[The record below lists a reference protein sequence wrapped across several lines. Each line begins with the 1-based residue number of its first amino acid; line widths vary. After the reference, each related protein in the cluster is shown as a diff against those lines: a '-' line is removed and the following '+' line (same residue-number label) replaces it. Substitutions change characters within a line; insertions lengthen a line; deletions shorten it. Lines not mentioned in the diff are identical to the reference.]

1 MSPNPLSPFSLNDQV
16 ALITGSTMGIGETTA
31 RVLAEAGAHVI
42 VSSRKQPDCE
52 RVAAELRAEGLSAE
66 GRACH
71 IGRMEDIAAMA
82 EHLRGAHG
90 GLDILVNNAVL
101 SPLRSI
107 ADTDVG
113 LFTKT
118 VEVDLRGYWYLSVE
132 AVKLMALRRGGN
144 DNRNG
149 GAIVNLASVAA
160 LHPDQGL
167 ALYSTLKT
175 ALIGLS
181 RSFALEYGPQG
192 VRVNT
197 LMPGLIKTKLADKYD
212 AASQERVVARTPLRR
227 LGATEDIAH
236 AVLYLVSPAASFVTG
251 ASLVVDG
258 GLSVALF

>member
-1 MSPNPLSPFSLNDQV
+1 VTTNPNPFSLQGQV
-16 ALITGSTMGIGETTA
+16 ALVTGSTMGIGEATA
-31 RVLAEAGAHVI
+31 YALARAGAHVI

-52 RVAAELRAEGLSAE
+52 RVAAEMRAQGLSAE

-82 EHLRGAHG
+82 EHLKATLG
-90 GLDILVNNAVL
+90 GLDVLVNNAVL

-118 VEVDLRGYWYLSVE
+118 VEVDLRGYWYLSAE
-132 AVKLMALRRGGN
+132 AVKLMAGRPHGGS
-144 DNRNG
+144 
-149 GAIVNLASVAA
+149 IINLASVAA

-197 LMPGLIKTKLADKYD
+197 VLPGLIKTKLASKYD
-212 AASQERVVARTPLRR
+212 EATQARVIARTPLRR
-227 LGATEDIAH
+227 LGEPEDIAN
-236 AVLYLVSPAASFVTG
+236 AVLYLASPAAAFVTG
-251 ASLVVDG
+251 ASLVADG
-258 GLSVALF
+258 GVSVGLF

>member
-1 MSPNPLSPFSLNDQV
+1 MNELFSLEGQV
-16 ALITGSTMGIGETTA
+16 ALVTGSTMGIGEATA
-31 RVLAEAGAHVI
+31 RTLARAGAHVV
-42 VSSRKQPDCE
+42 VSSRKQPDCD

-66 GRACH
+66 GVACH

-82 EHLRGAHG
+82 EHLRTRHG
-90 GLDILVNNAVL
+90 RLDALVNNAVL

-118 VEVDLRGYWYLSVE
+118 VEVDLRGYWYLSAE
-132 AVKLMALRRGGN
+132 AAKLMAGRGGS
-144 DNRNG
+144 
-149 GAIVNLASVAA
+149 IVNLASVAA

-197 LMPGLIKTKLADKYD
+197 LLPGLIQTKLADKYD
-212 AASQERVVARTPLRR
+212 PAQQARVIERTPLRR
-227 LGATEDIAH
+227 LGTPEDIAN
-236 AVLYLVSPAASFVTG
+236 AVWYLCSPAAAFVTG
-251 ASLVVDG
+251 ASLVADG
-258 GLSVALF
+258 GLSVGLF

>member
-1 MSPNPLSPFSLNDQV
+1 MNELFSLKGQV
-16 ALITGSTMGIGETTA
+16 ALVTGSTMGIGEATA
-31 RVLAEAGAHVI
+31 RTLARAGAHVV
-42 VSSRKQPDCE
+42 VSSRKQPDCD

-66 GRACH
+66 GMACH

-82 EHLRGAHG
+82 EHLRTRHG
-90 GLDILVNNAVL
+90 RLDALVNNAVL

-118 VEVDLRGYWYLSVE
+118 VEVDLRGYWYLSAE
-132 AVKLMALRRGGN
+132 AAKLMAGRGGS
-144 DNRNG
+144 
-149 GAIVNLASVAA
+149 IVNLASVAA

-197 LMPGLIKTKLADKYD
+197 LLPGLIQTKLADKYD
-212 AASQERVVARTPLRR
+212 PAQQARVIERTPLRR
-227 LGATEDIAH
+227 LGTPEDIAN
-236 AVLYLVSPAASFVTG
+236 AVWYLCSPAAAFVTG
-251 ASLVVDG
+251 ASLVADG
-258 GLSVALF
+258 GLSVGLF

>member
-1 MSPNPLSPFSLNDQV
+1 MNELFSLKGQV
-16 ALITGSTMGIGETTA
+16 ALVTGSTMGIGEATA
-31 RVLAEAGAHVI
+31 RTLARAGAHVI
-42 VSSRKQPDCE
+42 VSSRKQPDCD

-66 GRACH
+66 GVACH

-82 EHLRGAHG
+82 EHLRTRHG
-90 GLDILVNNAVL
+90 RLDALVNNAVL

-118 VEVDLRGYWYLSVE
+118 VEVDLRGYWYLSAE
-132 AVKLMALRRGGN
+132 AAKLMAGRGGS
-144 DNRNG
+144 
-149 GAIVNLASVAA
+149 IVNLASVAA

-197 LMPGLIKTKLADKYD
+197 LLPGLIQTKLADKYD
-212 AASQERVVARTPLRR
+212 PAQQARVIERTPLRR
-227 LGATEDIAH
+227 LGTPEDIAN
-236 AVLYLVSPAASFVTG
+236 AVWYLCSPAAAFVTG
-251 ASLVVDG
+251 ANLVADG
-258 GLSVALF
+258 GLSVGLF

>member
-1 MSPNPLSPFSLNDQV
+1 MNDAFSLKDQV
-16 ALITGSTMGIGETTA
+16 ALVTGSTMGIGEATA
-31 RVLAEAGAHVI
+31 RTLAQAGAHVI
-42 VSSRKQPDCE
+42 VSSRKQPDCD

-66 GRACH
+66 GVACH

-82 EHLRGAHG
+82 EHLRSHHG
-90 GLDILVNNAVL
+90 RLDALVNNAVL

-118 VEVDLRGYWYLSVE
+118 VEVDLRGYWYLSAE
-132 AVKLMALRRGGN
+132 AAKLMAGRGGS
-144 DNRNG
+144 
-149 GAIVNLASVAA
+149 IVNLASVAA

-175 ALIGLS
+175 ALIGMS
-181 RSFALEYGPQG
+181 RSFAMEYGPQG

-197 LMPGLIKTKLADKYD
+197 LLPGLIKTKLADKYD
-212 AASQERVVARTPLRR
+212 PAQQARVIERTPLRR
-227 LGATEDIAH
+227 LGTPEDIAN
-236 AVLYLVSPAASFVTG
+236 AVRYLCSPAAAFVTG

-258 GLSVALF
+258 GLSVGLF

>member
-1 MSPNPLSPFSLNDQV
+1 MNDAFSLKGQV
-16 ALITGSTMGIGETTA
+16 ALITGSTMGIGEATA
-31 RVLAEAGAHVI
+31 RVLAQAGAHVI
-42 VSSRKQPDCE
+42 VSSRKQPDCD

-66 GRACH
+66 GVACH

-82 EHLRGAHG
+82 EHLRARHG
-90 GLDILVNNAVL
+90 RLDALVNNAVL

-118 VEVDLRGYWYLSVE
+118 VEVNLRGYWYLSAE
-132 AVKLMALRRGGN
+132 AAKLMAGRGGS
-144 DNRNG
+144 
-149 GAIVNLASVAA
+149 IVNLASVAA

-175 ALIGLS
+175 ALIGMS

-197 LMPGLIKTKLADKYD
+197 LLPGLIRTKLADKYD
-212 AASQERVVARTPLRR
+212 PAQQARVIERTPLRR
-227 LGATEDIAH
+227 LGTPEDIAN
-236 AVLYLVSPAASFVTG
+236 AVWYLCSPAAAFVTG
-251 ASLVVDG
+251 ASLVADG
-258 GLSVALF
+258 GLSVGLF

>member
-1 MSPNPLSPFSLNDQV
+1 MGIDAFSLQGQV
-16 ALITGSTMGIGETTA
+16 ALVTGSTMGIGEATA
-31 RVLAEAGAHVI
+31 RVLAQAGAHVL
-42 VSSRKQPDCE
+42 VSSRKQADCD
-52 RVAAELRAEGLSAE
+52 RVAAALRAEGLSAE

-82 EHLRGAHG
+82 EHLRATHG
-90 GLDILVNNAVL
+90 RLDALVNNAVL

-118 VEVDLRGYWYLSVE
+118 VEVDLRGYWYLSAE
-132 AVKLMALRRGGN
+132 AAKLMQGRGGS
-144 DNRNG
+144 
-149 GAIVNLASVAA
+149 IVNMASVAA

-175 ALIGLS
+175 ALIGMS

-197 LMPGLIKTKLADKYD
+197 LLPGLIKTKLADKYD
-212 AASQERVVARTPLRR
+212 AAQQARVIERTPLRR
-227 LGATEDIAH
+227 LGTPEDIAH
-236 AVLYLVSPAASFVTG
+236 AVRYLCSPAAAFITG
-251 ASLVVDG
+251 ASLVADG
-258 GLSVALF
+258 GLSVGLF

>member
-1 MSPNPLSPFSLNDQV
+1 MNELFSLKGQV
-16 ALITGSTMGIGETTA
+16 ALVTGSTMGIGEATA
-31 RVLAEAGAHVI
+31 RTLARAGAHVV
-42 VSSRKQPDCE
+42 VSSRKQPDCD

-66 GRACH
+66 GVACH

-82 EHLRGAHG
+82 EHLRTRHG
-90 GLDILVNNAVL
+90 RLDALVNNAVL

-118 VEVDLRGYWYLSVE
+118 VEVDLRGYWFLSAE
-132 AVKLMALRRGGN
+132 AAKLMAGRGGS
-144 DNRNG
+144 
-149 GAIVNLASVAA
+149 IVNLASVAA

-197 LMPGLIKTKLADKYD
+197 LLPGLIQTKLADKYD
-212 AASQERVVARTPLRR
+212 PAQQARVIERTPLRR
-227 LGATEDIAH
+227 LGTPEDIAN
-236 AVLYLVSPAASFVTG
+236 AVWYLCSPAAAFVTG
-251 ASLVVDG
+251 ASLVADG
-258 GLSVALF
+258 GLSVGLF

>member
-1 MSPNPLSPFSLNDQV
+1 MNDAFSLKDQV
-16 ALITGSTMGIGETTA
+16 ALVTGSTMGIGEATA
-31 RVLAEAGAHVI
+31 RTLAQAGAHVI
-42 VSSRKQPDCE
+42 VSSRKQPDCD

-66 GRACH
+66 GVACH

-82 EHLRGAHG
+82 EHLRSRHG
-90 GLDILVNNAVL
+90 RLDALVNNAVL

-118 VEVDLRGYWYLSVE
+118 VEVDLRGYWYLSAE
-132 AVKLMALRRGGN
+132 AAKLMAGRGGS
-144 DNRNG
+144 
-149 GAIVNLASVAA
+149 IVNLASVAA

-175 ALIGLS
+175 ALIGMS
-181 RSFALEYGPQG
+181 RSFAMEYGPQG

-197 LMPGLIKTKLADKYD
+197 LLPGLIKTKLADKYD
-212 AASQERVVARTPLRR
+212 PAQQAKVIERTPLRR
-227 LGATEDIAH
+227 LGTPEDIAN
-236 AVLYLVSPAASFVTG
+236 AVRYLCSPAAAFVTG

-258 GLSVALF
+258 GLSVGLF

>member
-1 MSPNPLSPFSLNDQV
+1 MNDAFSLKGQV
-16 ALITGSTMGIGETTA
+16 ALVTGSTMGIGEATV
-31 RVLAEAGAHVI
+31 RMLAKAGAHVI
-42 VSSRKQPDCE
+42 VSSRKQPDCD

-82 EHLRGAHG
+82 EHLRATHG
-90 GLDILVNNAVL
+90 RLDALVNNAVQ

-132 AVKLMALRRGGN
+132 AVKLMAGRGGS
-144 DNRNG
+144 
-149 GAIVNLASVAA
+149 IVNLASVAA

-175 ALIGLS
+175 ALIGMS
-181 RSFALEYGPQG
+181 RSFAMEYGPQG

-197 LMPGLIKTKLADKYD
+197 LLPGLIQTKLADKYD
-212 AASQERVVARTPLRR
+212 PAAQQRVIERTPLRR
-227 LGATEDIAH
+227 LGTPQDIAN
-236 AVLYLVSPAASFVTG
+236 AVLYLCSPAAAFVTG
-251 ASLVVDG
+251 ASLVADG
-258 GLSVALF
+258 GLSVGLF

>member
-1 MSPNPLSPFSLNDQV
+1 MNELFSLKGRV
-16 ALITGSTMGIGETTA
+16 ALVTGSTMGIGEATA
-31 RVLAEAGAHVI
+31 RTLARAGAHVV
-42 VSSRKQPDCE
+42 VSSRKQPDCD

-66 GRACH
+66 GVACH

-82 EHLRGAHG
+82 EHLRSRHG
-90 GLDILVNNAVL
+90 RLDALVNNAVL

-118 VEVDLRGYWYLSVE
+118 VEVDLRGYWYLSAE
-132 AVKLMALRRGGN
+132 AAKLMAGRGGS
-144 DNRNG
+144 
-149 GAIVNLASVAA
+149 IVNLASVAA

-197 LMPGLIKTKLADKYD
+197 LLPGLIQTKLADKYD
-212 AASQERVVARTPLRR
+212 PAQQARVIERTPLRR
-227 LGATEDIAH
+227 LGTPEDIAN
-236 AVLYLVSPAASFVTG
+236 AVWYLCSPAAAFVTG
-251 ASLVVDG
+251 ASLVADG
-258 GLSVALF
+258 GLSVVLF